1 MDYPITPW
9 KSFFN
14 SGACEFSGGKGDVF
28 FDVVYPDWCDWFHKK
43 KWGTI
48 DKQFVPGGS
57 KFGWVLLPLKQLL
70 GRAPINQDT
79 PFTVYFLGGGWY
91 ATLLRAHH
99 VGMQHSFQLTR
110 RNDCLAAYWTAIW
123 YNDPAILYHPCEHDP
138 VLVSERIPCMQENIG
153 VTSHSAHWPD
163 DICTCFQQSS
173 MSRPWLNSSDMSK

>member
-9 KSFFN
+9 FVFFN

-28 FDVVYPDWCDWFHKK
+28 FDVVYPDWCDWFDKK

-79 PFTVYFLGGGWY
+79 PFIFFWGGWY

-99 VGMQHSFQLTR
+99 YSCANAALFSINEKKWLPSCLLDCDMIQWSCHPIPSLWAWPSACVWKNPMHARKHRCHLPLCSLAWWYLHLLSTKLDEPSLVEQL
-110 RNDCLAAYWTAIW
+110 W
-123 YNDPAILYHPCEHDP
+123 H
-138 VLVSERIPCMQENIG
+138 V
-153 VTSHSAHWPD
+153 
-163 DICTCFQQSS
+163 
-173 MSRPWLNSSDMSK
+173 